1 MLNNNHICSEFK
13 THGDH
18 LNSSESDNTNN
29 QNNDVNVITTNDDTD
44 KKDVINTN
52 DQNQTIT
59 TTSGWN
65 ECMVPPY
72 CEN

>member
-1 MLNNNHICSEFK
+1 MCSEFK

-18 LNSSESDNTNN
+18 LNSSESDNSNN
-29 QNNDVNVITTNDDTD
+29 QNNVITTNTD

-59 TTSGWN
+59 TTTPGWN

>member
-18 LNSSESDNTNN
+18 LNSSESDNANY
-29 QNNDVNVITTNDDTD
+29 QNNDDTGKRDVITTNDP
-44 KKDVINTN
+44 K
-52 DQNQTIT
+52 NQTIT
-59 TTSGWN
+59 TTTPGGWN